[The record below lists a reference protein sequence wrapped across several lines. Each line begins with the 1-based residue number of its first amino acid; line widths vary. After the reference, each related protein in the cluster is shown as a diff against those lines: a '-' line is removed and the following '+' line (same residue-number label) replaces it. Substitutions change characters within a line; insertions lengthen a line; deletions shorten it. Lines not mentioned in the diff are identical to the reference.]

1 MLKRTMHGSALS
13 SNTKL
18 SAFPSCGCYSENPT
32 SIDLSLAEIVPLSQ
46 NQTPVIGSVHS
57 LETFS
62 SNDGPGIR
70 TIVFLQGC
78 AKRCKYCSNPE
89 TQCIVDPY
97 SCPEMAVTDVEVEGV
112 LKRYHHFLQPNH
124 GGITLSGGEP
134 LLQPAFAGSI
144 LRRTKDL
151 GLTTCLD
158 TSGHGNEEA
167 WEKVL
172 PYTDYVM
179 LCLKGMD
186 FDLASFISGV
196 SKESNIRAR
205 EFAKYIRDHHKDTKL
220 SLRWVLMKGLT
231 DTEKELEALAAFAKE
246 LNPVFTHVEL
256 LPYHLLGREKYE
268 MMDRKYELEDMEPYD
283 YKDAVEVKK
292 KLAQLGVEATLA
304 EQ

>member
-1 MLKRTMHGSALS
+1 MHGSAIA

-18 SAFPSCGCYSENPT
+18 STSTFPSHCECYSENPT
-32 SIDLSLAEIVPLSQ
+32 SIDLAVSDIAPHSQ
-46 NQTPVIGSVHS
+46 NAPVIGSVHS

-70 TIVFLQGC
+70 TLVFLQGC
-78 AKRCKYCSNPE
+78 AKRCKFCSNPE
-89 TQCIVDPY
+89 TQCITDPH

-144 LRRTKDL
+144 FQKTKQL

-158 TSGHGNEEA
+158 TSGHGNAEA
-167 WEKVL
+167 WEMVL
-172 PYTDYVM
+172 PHTDYVM

-186 FDLASFISGV
+186 LDLASFISGV

-205 EFAKYIRDHHKDTKL
+205 DFAKYIRDHYQNTKL

-231 DTEKELEALAAFAKE
+231 DTDEEIEALAAFAKE
-246 LNPVFTHVEL
+246 LKPVFTHVEL
-256 LPYHLLGREKYE
+256 LPYHILGKEKYD
-268 MMDRKYELEDMEPYD
+268 MMDKKYELEDMVPYE
-283 YKDAVEVKK
+283 YEDAAEVKQ
-292 KLAQLGVEATLA
+292 KLLRLNVDATLA

>member
-1 MLKRTMHGSALS
+1 MHGSAIA

-18 SAFPSCGCYSENPT
+18 STFPYHCDCYSENPT
-32 SIDLSLAEIVPLSQ
+32 SIDLALSDCIVPPYSQ
-46 NQTPVIGSVHS
+46 NTPVIGSVHS

-70 TIVFLQGC
+70 TLVFLQGC

-89 TQCIVDPY
+89 TQCITDPY
-97 SCPEMAVTDVEVEGV
+97 SCPEMAVTDVEVESV

-144 LRRTKDL
+144 FQKTKDQ

-158 TSGHGNEEA
+158 TSGHGNAEA
-167 WEKVL
+167 WEMVL
-172 PYTDYVM
+172 PHTDYVM

-186 FDLASFISGV
+186 SDLASFISGV

-205 EFAKYIRDHHKDTKL
+205 DFAKYIRDHYQNTKL

-231 DTEKELEALAAFAKE
+231 DTDKEIEALAAFAKE
-246 LNPVFTHVEL
+246 LKPVFTHVEL
-256 LPYHLLGREKYE
+256 LPYHILGKEKYD
-268 MMDRKYELEDMEPYD
+268 MMGKKYELEDMEPYD
-283 YKDAVEVKK
+283 YEDAAEVKK
-292 KLAQLGVEATLA
+292 KLLRLGVDATLA